1 MPTPESYVK
10 PTHRSGQGSSLGPSK
25 LAPAPHVRA
34 RASYTEAMDRQHKK
48 NRARNKPGT
57 RIRHGG
63 SQPGLDQADEKSLK
77 AGKKLGN
84 EALQEHISGAS
95 AKRDQLLQFIIER
108 LQVQQQVQGKES
120 DALRNQNEWYRA
132 VFLGK
137 PGFHVPDPGRWAEAA
152 GGMKKAG
159 EALCRGDLGRATQI
173 LERALESESAAFE
186 ALPEQVLNRLNSGQA
201 AAHEGPAA
209 GDGVSEEVK
218 CPTRTPPPE
227 LRIADRIMAV
237 QPMQQR
243 VAMKGKRPHDWWTGE
258 DEEEEKPDDSA

>member
-1 MPTPESYVK
+1 
-10 PTHRSGQGSSLGPSK
+10 
-25 LAPAPHVRA
+25 
-34 RASYTEAMDRQHKK
+34 MDRQHKK
-48 NRARNKPGT
+48 NRARTKPGT

-63 SQPGLDQADEKSLK
+63 SHRGLDQASEKSLK

-84 EALQEHISGAS
+84 NVLQEHISSAT
-95 AKRDQLLQFIIER
+95 AKRDQLLQFIVER
-108 LQVQQQVQGKES
+108 LQVQQQVQDKES

-173 LERALESESAAFE
+173 LERALQAESAAFE
-186 ALPEQVLNRLNSGQA
+186 ALPEQVLNRLNSGQTA
-201 AAHEGPAA
+201 GHEGPAA
-209 GDGVSEEVK
+209 GDGLSEEDT

-227 LRIADRIMAV
+227 LRIADRIIAV
-237 QPMQQR
+237 QPQQQK
-243 VAMKGKRPHDWWTGE
+243 VSMKGKQPHDWWTGE

>member
-1 MPTPESYVK
+1 M
-10 PTHRSGQGSSLGPSK
+10 G
-25 LAPAPHVRA
+25 A

-63 SQPGLDQADEKSLK
+63 SQPGLDQAEEKSLK

-84 EALQEHISGAS
+84 EAIQEHISGAS
-95 AKRDQLLQFIIER
+95 AKRDQLLQFIVER

-173 LERALESESAAFE
+173 LERALEAESAAFE

-209 GDGVSEEVK
+209 GDGVSEEVQ